1 MALAAFFQGFVL
13 GAGLIIAIGSQ
24 NAYVLRQ
31 GLKREHVLLICLV
44 CALSDALLI
53 TIGVSGTGTLVASS
67 ETLLTLVRIGG
78 ALFLSVYGVRAAQA
92 AIKGEYLDAA
102 SGALVPTPLKT
113 ALLTTLAFTYLNPH
127 VYLDTVVLLGSI
139 AGQFGW
145 EERVQFGAGAIVAS
159 FAWFF
164 ALGYG
169 ARWLAPMFSRPIA
182 WKLLDSLIALIMF
195 GLAIFLVLPLLS

>member
-31 GLKREHVLLICLV
+31 GLKREHVFLICLV

-67 ETLLTLVRIGG
+67 DLLLSAVRIGG
-78 ALFLSVYGVRAAQA
+78 ALFLSLYGIRAAQA
-92 AIKGEYLDAA
+92 SIKGEYLDTTG
-102 SGALVPTPLKT
+102 GALVVTPLKS

-139 AGQFGW
+139 AGQFAW
-145 EERVQFGAGAIVAS
+145 QERIQFGFGAVVAS

-164 ALGYG
+164 MLGFG
-169 ARWLAPMFSRPIA
+169 ARWLAPVFSRAIA
-182 WKLLDSLIALIMF
+182 WRILDLLIAFIMF
-195 GLAIFLVLPLLS
+195 GLAISLVLPLLN

>member
-1 MALAAFFQGFVL
+1 MGAFFQGLML

-31 GLKREHVLLICLV
+31 GLKREHVFLICLV

-53 TIGVSGTGTLVASS
+53 SLGVSGTGTLVASS
-67 ETLLTLVRIGG
+67 EMLLNFVRVGG
-78 ALFLSVYGVRAAQA
+78 ALFLLFYGVRAARA
-92 AIKGEYLDAA
+92 AMKSEYLDA
-102 SGALVPTPLKT
+102 SLGAVAPTPLKV

-127 VYLDTVVLLGSI
+127 VYLDTLVLVGSI
-139 AGQFGW
+139 AGQFEW
-145 EERVQFGAGAIVAS
+145 RERIQFGAGAIVAS

-169 ARWLAPMFSRPIA
+169 ARWLAPLFKTALA
-182 WKLLDSLIALIMF
+182 WKILDSLIAVIMF
-195 GLAIFLVLPLLS
+195 GLAIGLVSPLFA

>member
-78 ALFLSVYGVRAAQA
+78 ALFLSVYGVRAAQV

-102 SGALVPTPLKT
+102 SGALVATPLKT

-127 VYLDTVVLLGSI
+127 VYLDTVILLGSI
-139 AGQFGW
+139 AGQYGW
-145 EERVQFGAGAIVAS
+145 VERVQFGAGAIVAS

-195 GLAIFLVLPLLS
+195 GLAISLVLPLLS

>member
-78 ALFLSVYGVRAAQA
+78 ALFLAVYGVRAAQT

-113 ALLTTLAFTYLNPH
+113 TLLTTLAFTYLNPH
-127 VYLDTVVLLGSI
+127 VYLDTVILLGSI

-145 EERVQFGAGAIVAS
+145 AERVQFGSGAIVAS

-195 GLAIFLVLPLLS
+195 GLAISLVLPLLS

>member
-67 ETLLTLVRIGG
+67 
-78 ALFLSVYGVRAAQA
+78 
-92 AIKGEYLDAA
+92 
-102 SGALVPTPLKT
+102 
-113 ALLTTLAFTYLNPH
+113 
-127 VYLDTVVLLGSI
+127 
-139 AGQFGW
+139 
-145 EERVQFGAGAIVAS
+145 
-159 FAWFF
+159 
-164 ALGYG
+164 
-169 ARWLAPMFSRPIA
+169 
-182 WKLLDSLIALIMF
+182 
-195 GLAIFLVLPLLS
+195 